1 MASTNADFVETIS
14 VAQAGVLLGI
24 SRKTAYKYAKTGE
37 LPGVR
42 KLGWRYKVAKH
53 KLEEWLEGKQNLA
66 FLQ

>member
-1 MASTNADFVETIS
+1 MAPTTNLVETIS

-24 SRKTAYKYAKTGE
+24 SRKTAYKLAKTGE

-42 KLGWRYKVAKH
+42 KLGGRYKVVTH
-53 KLEEWLEGKQNLA
+53 KLYEYLDGKQNLA